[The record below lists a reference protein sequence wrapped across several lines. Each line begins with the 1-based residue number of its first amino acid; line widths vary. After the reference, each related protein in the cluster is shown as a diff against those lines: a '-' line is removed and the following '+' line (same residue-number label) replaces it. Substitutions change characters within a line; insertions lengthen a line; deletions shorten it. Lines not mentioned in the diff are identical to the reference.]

1 MSNLILFNGIP
12 LEAVLE
18 HAAAD
23 ASPCPSCSCPSCSC
37 LTGSERSCPT
47 VVYRGKS
54 YEEIPADLIRK
65 AAFKAIGLA

>member
-23 ASPCPSCSCPSCSC
+23 ASPCPSCSC
-37 LTGSERSCPT
+37 LTGSETSCRT

-54 YEEIPADLIRK
+54 YQEIPADPIRK
-65 AAFKAIGLA
+65 AAFKTIGLA